1 MIESVTAAVM
11 ALLIVLLII
20 RKHIMEKT
28 KIVLNRWTH
37 KKYSVL
43 EITDKNVI
51 LRREDGS
58 QFTIQKSEYFF
69 SYSEKK

>member
-1 MIESVTAAVM
+1 MLVRNKWNNKMYEA
-11 ALLIVLLII
+11 
-20 RKHIMEKT
+20 
-28 KIVLNRWTH
+28 
-37 KKYSVL
+37 L
-43 EITDKNVI
+43 EITDKNVT